1 MGIYPITCPSCSKLT
16 LWFSGDKDQRCTAC
30 IEAALKRDADSSEVI
45 RELKEHVELLTAQC
59 ADLDADK
66 ANLEDENDDLKHQL
80 DRYKKAL
87 KDAGEC
93 GHGMLQTRILEL
105 EDELAKKKAELWV
118 AKDAQ
123 LRTYD
128 GLAFKADK
136 ADEYQVLL
144 TEVLNTFISK
154 TVREKKL
161 LDKIWNMLK

>member
-1 MGIYPITCPSCSKLT
+1 
-16 LWFSGDKDQRCTAC
+16 
-30 IEAALKRDADSSEVI
+30 
-45 RELKEHVELLTAQC
+45 
-59 ADLDADK
+59 
-66 ANLEDENDDLKHQL
+66 
-80 DRYKKAL
+80 
-87 KDAGEC
+87 
-93 GHGMLQTRILEL
+93 MLQTRILEL